1 MTKAEVIEYFGS
13 ASKTGRALKITRQAV
28 YDWPD
33 IVPLKSQWRIEL
45 MTHGALKSELTKE
58 MERERLAAIRE
69 RSNVHS

>member
-1 MTKAEVIEYFGS
+1 MTKQEVIEFFGS

-45 MTHGALKSELTKE
+45 ITRGALKSELTKE
-58 MERERLAAIRE
+58 MEREHLVLLRE
-69 RSNVHS
+69 KSHA